1 MENFENKEDD
11 FLSILKELEYM
22 EKHPE
27 EYPAYDNIEDLKK
40 ALLSDDGIKK
50 EDYAS
55 SIASVG
61 HDSFALVASSI
72 CSSLTGVSITS
83 AKPSSLKLKTS
94 SQMLTHCPHPIHLS

>member
-1 MENFENKEDD
+1 
-11 FLSILKELEYM
+11 M

-40 ALLSDDGIKK
+40 LYFQMMSKLFCIKK
-50 EDYAS
+50 EAYAS

-83 AKPSSLKLKTS
+83 AKPLKS
-94 SQMLTHCPHPIHLS
+94 FISILSI